1 MGFVDGW
8 TEGELVLVI
17 FVGWVLGEMD
27 NELLLGG
34 RDDGVAER
42 MGDFEG

>member
-1 MGFVDGW
+1 MN
-8 TEGELVLVI
+8 
-17 FVGWVLGEMD
+17 FVGWVLGDTD

-42 MGDFEG
+42 VGDFEGRTLGTTEGLKE